1 MRVGTVLSLCG
12 WYLRLTSR
20 VCVCV
25 CVCVCVYA
33 EGSDAEGLDLQHISV
48 LAVTLNRARI
58 QSTPFLTLPNH
69 LALSANAVYHE
80 SKIADDIVTDP
91 PRVLIVHSYSERYYW
106 TVDEQTGFVQGLRRW
121 GYDEGEVQV
130 KVFNMDTKQYDARAP
145 AVVRVVQL
153 AAVGLHVTI
162 LGCGRYFT
170 TVEDKEWIASVAV
183 MYVELFKPK
192 VVLLSDDNAL
202 KYFAVPYLEAHSS
215 QENSTNATSFVFT
228 GVNNDPSKLYPHIF
242 PPDGNRTAPI
252 CGTMEVTP
260 YVSIV
265 EGMKALKPSLTNIVV
280 VTDDSALWLLWA
292 VVECHAQAWWCAFA
306 RCVGWRRPYRQWL
319 RVGACTSCERSQ
331 CHDRGVC
338 EPKRRPPNCHCGAV
352 PGNRVG
358 SQRAN
363 ESRPVRCGH
372 RRLRRCN
379 ALTVCA
385 GSILLARFAVW
396 MYAPWTIK
404 NDDGKAIGT
413 NDLNFINWFLQHN
426 TLGTAGQHGV

>member
-1 MRVGTVLSLCG
+1 M
-12 WYLRLTSR
+12 
-20 VCVCV
+20 
-25 CVCVCVYA
+25 
-33 EGSDAEGLDLQHISV
+33 
-48 LAVTLNRARI
+48 
-58 QSTPFLTLPNH
+58 
-69 LALSANAVYHE
+69 
-80 SKIADDIVTDP
+80 
-91 PRVLIVHSYSERYYW
+91 
-106 TVDEQTGFVQGLRRW
+106 
-121 GYDEGEVQV
+121 
-130 KVFNMDTKQYDARAP
+130 
-145 AVVRVVQL
+145 
-153 AAVGLHVTI
+153 
-162 LGCGRYFT
+162 
-170 TVEDKEWIASVAV
+170 EDKEWIASVAV

-280 VTDDSALWLLWA
+280 VTDDSALWLLWE
-292 VVECHAQAWWCAFA
+292 VVECHAQAS
-306 RCVGWRRPYRQWL
+306 CVRPRVVL
-319 RVGACTSCERSQ
+319 VGAGPTGSGFVSELAPRVNAASATT
-331 CHDRGVC
+331 GVSVSLTDVHQIATVAQFQ
-338 EPKRRPPNCHCGAV
+338 EIVLEANART
-352 PGNRVG
+352 NRDQYV
-358 SQRAN
+358 AW
-363 ESRPVRCGH
+363 H

-385 GSILLARFAVW
+385 GSILLARFAIW

-426 TLGTAGQHGV
+426 TLGTAGQHGL